1 MDFIS
6 SNTSIVAVVVVIVII
21 VALLG
26 FIASR
31 IRRVPPNQALIVV
44 GRGAAKDAASGI
56 TSPQKVIIGGRTFIW
71 PIFQEGFKLSLE
83 QYQTSVDV
91 TAIDSNFIR
100 TSVKATVNFKVTGSE
115 DGVRRAAQRY
125 LLQQAKLPEIVQ
137 QSLEGSLRG
146 LIGGRAVD
154 ELVKSFA
161 QLAQD
166 AVTETK
172 GELAELGLQIETLN
186 IREIETPGS
195 TYLADR
201 GRAEAAQARQI
212 AEVREAETV
221 RAAALSR
228 IENEQLTAERQRE
241 LDIRVASIKAD
252 TERANA
258 EANAAGELARAEQ
271 ATFVAGKEREAV
283 VEQAKVAEQRLNIEV
298 RQPAEAAAYA
308 AVQKAQADRDTEKAS
323 VDVEVYRR
331 QQTAEAART
340 AAVNEAESITALG
353 NANAAAT
360 RAKGEA
366 EAAAVK
372 ALAEAQNLLSREAL
386 ASRAIDAMPE
396 VARRMAEPLSNV
408 DNISIISTEGASAL
422 TKSVAQ
428 NMTELPEVIK
438 QATGLDLSALLA
450 GIGGGL
456 AAKSTGSGT
465 GAGASVAGTGRTATA
480 TSPATDAESPVI

>member
-1 MDFIS
+1 M
-6 SNTSIVAVVVVIVII
+6 
-21 VALLG
+21 
-26 FIASR
+26 
-31 IRRVPPNQALIVV
+31 
-44 GRGAAKDAASGI
+44 
-56 TSPQKVIIGGRTFIW
+56 
-71 PIFQEGFKLSLE
+71 
-83 QYQTSVDV
+83 
-91 TAIDSNFIR
+91 
-100 TSVKATVNFKVTGSE
+100 
-115 DGVRRAAQRY
+115 
-125 LLQQAKLPEIVQ
+125 
-137 QSLEGSLRG
+137 
-146 LIGGRAVD
+146 
-154 ELVKSFA
+154 
-161 QLAQD
+161 
-166 AVTETK
+166 TETK

-258 EANAAGELARAEQ
+258 EADAAGELARAEQ
-271 ATFVAGKEREAV
+271 ATFVATKEREAV

-366 EAAAVK
+366 DAAAVK

-386 ASRAIDAMPE
+386 TSRAIDALPE

-408 DNISIISTEGASAL
+408 DNISIISTDGASAL
-422 TKSVAQ
+422 TRSVAQ
-428 NMTELPEVIK
+428 NITELPAVIK
-438 QATGLDLSALLA
+438 QATGLDLTAFLGGL
-450 GIGGGL
+450 GGGIVANS
-456 AAKSTGSGT
+456 AAAGSKGSTSST
-465 GAGASVAGTGRTATA
+465 AASTSHAT
-480 TSPATDAESPVI
+480 PVATDDAPVI